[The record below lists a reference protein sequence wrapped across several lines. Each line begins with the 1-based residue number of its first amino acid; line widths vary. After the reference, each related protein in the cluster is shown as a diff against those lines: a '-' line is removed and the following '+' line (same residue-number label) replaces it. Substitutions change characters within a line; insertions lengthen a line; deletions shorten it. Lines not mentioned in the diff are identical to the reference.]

1 LKSGLVGRFQG
12 WNQAGLKKKQG
23 KKKPCVTRLTRLT
36 FIFLLKQRRYD
47 LKKKKLTRSKPETQN
62 LDRAGHRTGS

>member
-1 LKSGLVGRFQG
+1 LKLGRPGGSIRG

-23 KKKPCVTRLTRLT
+23 KKKPCVTRLT

-47 LKKKKLTRSKPETQN
+47 LKKKTNPVKT
-62 LDRAGHRTGS
+62 